1 MVNFLLS
8 VSISTIV
15 CNIVIVRCG
24 LSHVQLFA
32 TSWTIARQAP
42 QFMGFPSKNIG
53 VGCHFLLQGDL
64 ANPGLKPASPA
75 LQALSLPSELPGKL
89 QVIGEFGL

>member
-1 MVNFLLS
+1 M
-8 VSISTIV
+8 
-15 CNIVIVRCG
+15 
-24 LSHVQLFA
+24 
-32 TSWTIARQAP
+32 
-42 QFMGFPSKNIG
+42 
-53 VGCHFLLQGDL
+53 GCHFLLQGDL